1 MRQYC
6 PKQIPIYFN
15 AYSYWHIS
23 CLFVLPSFIGVFL
36 NLTAVH
42 PLTGRPVPVL
52 AADYVVDHYGTGVVM
67 GVPAHDDRDSEF
79 ANNVKLPS
87 LNVISEDGRLVDSEM
102 VRVRKKILIQSIL
115 LFLSLIQVFLH

>member
-1 MRQYC
+1 M
-6 PKQIPIYFN
+6 
-15 AYSYWHIS
+15 
-23 CLFVLPSFIGVFL
+23 
-36 NLTAVH
+36 H